1 MTTNAHA
8 AGRDWKV
15 TTGYRVMLRIAW
27 GVLILSVYGAVIAV
41 VVGIPGAWWMAAGL
55 AALAMLVVAFLPEP
69 VPADLITEAR
79 SHLEPHRGR

>member
-15 TTGYRVMLRIAW
+15 TTGYRVMLRVAW
-27 GVLILSVYGAVIAV
+27 GVLTLSVYGAVVAV
-41 VVGIPGAWWMAAGL
+41 VVGVPGAWWMAAGL
-55 AALAMLVVAFLPEP
+55 AALAMLVAALLPEP

-79 SHLEPHRGR
+79 SHLDSHQAR